1 MFCFGNVALKKSG
14 NVVSL
19 EDSQSHQDNQAL
31 PVGWHFHNAV
41 ASVRRRDGIDPFGML
56 TGKIRQLQIAT
67 AGIRG
72 RYDFAGQV
80 ARIIIVP
87 PMLGYFGSLLN

>member
-1 MFCFGNVALKKSG
+1 
-14 NVVSL
+14 
-19 EDSQSHQDNQAL
+19 
-31 PVGWHFHNAV
+31 
-41 ASVRRRDGIDPFGML
+41 ML